1 MVCDPY
7 YGDKHYR
14 ENITMLKKFLAKLA
28 LEKLGEMLLSPLRPN
43 IAGLVEFEGT
53 KDEFHEQME
62 SMSTKVVS
70 DANERCTIY
79 MHNGKVVGV
88 HHRWPN
94 RDYCYFG
101 SYK

>member
-1 MVCDPY
+1 
-7 YGDKHYR
+7 
-14 ENITMLKKFLAKLA
+14 MLKKFLASLA
-28 LEKLGEMLLSPLRPN
+28 LDRLGQLIMSPLKPN

-53 KDEFHEQME
+53 KDEFHIQME
-62 SMSTKVVS
+62 SMSDKVVS
-70 DANERCTIY
+70 DPNERCTVY
-79 MHNGKVVGV
+79 FSGSKVVGV